1 MMYIVSLSSDLP
13 STHRG
18 CPRGGKGA
26 HTCPRRSKLLAVELG
41 LRGVVS
47 YLILHLVVAIHHES
61 AYFTAGRWGD
71 VAAIGLLGATRM
83 SSGLGRSD
91 EECFVPADPKWLP
104 QCRREW

>member
-13 STHRG
+13 SAHRG

-26 HTCPRRSKLLAVELG
+26 HTCTRRRYSPRIGICHRREVG
-41 LRGVVS
+41 RRGGDWV
-47 YLILHLVVAIHHES
+47 
-61 AYFTAGRWGD
+61 AGRDSNGER
-71 VAAIGLLGATRM
+71 IE
-83 SSGLGRSD
+83 RSD